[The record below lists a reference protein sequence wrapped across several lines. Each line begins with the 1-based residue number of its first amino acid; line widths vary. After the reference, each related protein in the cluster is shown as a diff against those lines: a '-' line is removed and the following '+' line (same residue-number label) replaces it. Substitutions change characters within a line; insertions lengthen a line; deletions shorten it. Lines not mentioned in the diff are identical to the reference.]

1 MYSMANVKL
10 QITKPGG
17 TEIAYKYMSN
27 SVIEVNQ
34 VNQVNPLNQDEDG
47 TDANYFKLYVID
59 PKDWDTFTVN
69 YGNNIPPIK
78 QENIST
84 TYKKYK
90 LIPFKGRPHQVVP
103 ANITFSNQNVQIAT
117 LLFAEDGVNVTLTAQ
132 PTLGYTMSI
141 ILNPNAQ
148 SKCSSGSTPSLLSF
162 DKTQIQNFGVCLS
175 PVLWLQVTYDSSVF
189 DSMSTSSIGT
199 FSSNLTVTTI
209 TVATPTTGT
218 FRGFKNTGGDVFDMT
233 VDEAGN
239 VNVLRNGGFNVICNG
254 VIVDNPSFTFNPGS
268 TINFSLKN
276 LTFVGTRFQ
285 RITKVVDCAFI
296 NNGNWGQSGN
306 ICGIIYDMGTTN
318 NNGIMTFP
326 TSDIPIG
333 AKVRNNYWSNDE
345 NYPVNLDGTV
355 VTGYTSKIYPT
366 FYGGNNGGNNGSS
379 SLGVQPQSPTNATTD
394 ALIYALCGTTPY
406 MVVNNNNVWSQG
418 AYVNAYYGA
427 TLLTNGGGDTYTG
440 YVQGNYTTSIEYD
453 ITEESDTG
461 IYDTNYENFLTVS
474 QSFAMDEP
482 ISMEFVWWLPNGA
495 ITKPYGDLRL
505 VQMDNPGITLGSFL
519 LNSTI
524 SLSDGTNVYIQTYD
538 DVEAGNGIYWYQIR
552 IAEIS
557 EDLLDAIQAVY
568 DNFTGLNINLNTLNY
583 APWFTLDSRIPNN
596 TDTYYDISNLVTYI
610 QKGDLQLFN
619 TRSSSFDY
627 NSWVLTCDQQA
638 QSAYNFYFKSN
649 LPAGTPLNQI
659 AQITYDI
666 DLAGSYDKGL
676 YFNIDKTYGAITF
689 TWLNTLTGNLNTLQ
703 TALTALTS
711 AYPQIFPSFLS

>member
-17 TEIAYKYMSN
+17 TEIAYKYMKN
-27 SVIEVNQ
+27 PVIE
-34 VNQVNPLNQDEDG
+34 VNQVNPLNQVKEVANEDE
-47 TDANYFKLYVID
+47 T
-59 PKDWDTFTVN
+59 
-69 YGNNIPPIK
+69 
-78 QENIST
+78 
-84 TYKKYK
+84 
-90 LIPFKGRPHQVVP
+90 
-103 ANITFSNQNVQIAT
+103 
-117 LLFAEDGVNVTLTAQ
+117 
-132 PTLGYTMSI
+132 
-141 ILNPNAQ
+141 
-148 SKCSSGSTPSLLSF
+148 
-162 DKTQIQNFGVCLS
+162 
-175 PVLWLQVTYDSSVF
+175 VLWLQVTYDSSVF

-218 FRGFKNTGGDVFDMT
+218 FRGINNTGGDVFDMT

-239 VNVLRNGGFNVICNG
+239 VNVFRNGGYNVICNG
-254 VIVDNPSFTFNPGS
+254 VIVDHPSFTFNPGS

-285 RITKVVDCAFI
+285 RITKEVDCAFI

-333 AKVRNNYWSNDE
+333 AKVRSNNYATSDE
-345 NYPVNLDGTV
+345 NYPVDIDGTV
-355 VTGYTSKIYPT
+355 VTGYTSVVYPT
-366 FYGGNNGGNNGSS
+366 FYGGNNGN
-379 SLGVQPQSPTNATTD
+379 SLGVQTQSPTD
-394 ALIYALCGTTPY
+394 ALIYGLCGTTPY
-406 MVVNNNNVWSQG
+406 KVYDGNNIWSQG
-418 AYVNAYYGA
+418 AYMNAYYGA
-427 TLLTNGGGDTYTG
+427 TLLTTGGGDTYTG
-440 YVQGNYTTSIEYD
+440 NVQVNYSSSIDYGNF
-453 ITEESDTG
+453 EETGDG
-461 IYDTNYENFLTVS
+461 IYSTNYNGLLTVS

-482 ISMEFVWWLPNGA
+482 ISMKFVWWLPNGA

-505 VQMDNPGITLGSFL
+505 VQIDNPGITLGNFL

-524 SLSDGTNVYIQTYD
+524 SLSDGTNVYITGYD
-538 DVEAGNGIYWYQIR
+538 DVEAGNGIYWYNIS

-557 EDLLDAIQAVY
+557 EDLRIAIQAVY
-568 DNFTGLNINLNTLNY
+568 DNFIGLNNNLKTLNY
-583 APWFTLDSRIPNN
+583 APWYTLDSSIPNN
-596 TDTYYDISNLVTYI
+596 TDTFYDISKLVVYL
-610 QKGDLQLFN
+610 QRGDLQFFN

-649 LPAGTPLNQI
+649 LPAGGTPLNQI
-659 AQITYDI
+659 TTITNDI
-666 DLAGSYDKGL
+666 NAAGSYDSGK
-676 YFNIDKTYGAITF
+676 YFNIDKEYGYITF

-711 AYPQIFPSFLS
+711 AYPQIFPSFQK